1 MASRH
6 LSLRLADRLKT
17 FRPHGTIKTVNYVNR
32 MKKEND
38 ILKNL
43 SVRKCAE
50 EDLVFVHNLSFANM
64 KGYVDRHWGGWKD
77 DLFWADIDE
86 KNITI
91 IEQSGKPVGFFDVVI
106 EGDVMR
112 LRNIQMTPHSQGKG
126 IGKYMMAMVL
136 QRAKNL
142 KMTKIMLRVFVDNP
156 AVGFYKRLGF
166 NVAQEDGSSLVMERI
181 AGGGLKI
188 DYVGAAEEDKAVIRN
203 IIELL
208 AGDNEIFDIDRF
220 IVAKDGNEI
229 VGCARTK
236 VIGDDCLELSSVGV
250 LPAYR
255 NLGIGSRLLRE
266 ILAEEKRR
274 PIYLLT
280 SAHYEKFYNQKIGA
294 EIIAPEKLPSALRQE
309 YERIIGAFSGT
320 ETEVIAMIIK

>member
-1 MASRH
+1 
-6 LSLRLADRLKT
+6 
-17 FRPHGTIKTVNYVNR
+17 
-32 MKKEND
+32 MKKENN

-64 KGYVDRHWGGWKD
+64 QEYVDRHWGGWKD

-91 IEQSGKPVGFFDVVI
+91 IEQSGKPVGFFDVIVEG

-142 KMTKIMLRVFVDNP
+142 KMTRITLRVFVDNP
-156 AVGFYKRLGF
+156 AVGFYEHLGF
-166 NVAQEDGSSLVMERI
+166 AVMVKGGNSLMMEKI
-181 AGGGLKI
+181 VGGGLKI
-188 DYVGAAEEDKAVIRN
+188 DYVEAAKEDEDSIKS

-208 AGDNEIFDIDRF
+208 VGDNEIFDVDRF
-220 IVAKDGNEI
+220 IIAKDGDEI

-236 VIGDDCLELSSVGV
+236 VIGDDCLELASVGV

-255 NLGIGSRLLRE
+255 NLGIGSRLLQE
-266 ILAEEKRR
+266 ILVKEKQR

-280 SAHYEKFYNQKIGA
+280 GANYEKFYNQKIGA
-294 EIIAPEKLPSALRQE
+294 EIIEPEELSSAFRKE
-309 YERIIGAFSGT
+309 YERVIGVFLGT